1 MKAQVQNVQYY
12 LDEERSNSS
21 KTLNEISID
30 ELEEICNS
38 IVKAKKLWILG
49 YRNSQYIAAYSR
61 WQFIQFRLN
70 ITLMPSGIGE
80 TLGEYMAQLGKDD
93 LVLLSACA
101 VVLVIY
107 LK

>member
-38 IVKAKKLWILG
+38 IVKAKKL
-49 YRNSQYIAAYSR
+49 
-61 WQFIQFRLN
+61 
-70 ITLMPSGIGE
+70 
-80 TLGEYMAQLGKDD
+80 
-93 LVLLSACA
+93 
-101 VVLVIY
+101 
-107 LK
+107 